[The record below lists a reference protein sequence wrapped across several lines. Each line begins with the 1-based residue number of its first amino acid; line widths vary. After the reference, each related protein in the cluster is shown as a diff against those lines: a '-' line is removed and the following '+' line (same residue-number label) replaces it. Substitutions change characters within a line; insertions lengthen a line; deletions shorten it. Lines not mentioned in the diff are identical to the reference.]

1 MPTNAELAQAEATLN
16 AHKDELDAWKAAVA
30 AAQAAGDPPPPPPPT
45 LVDAL
50 TVIAHSLGEV
60 ALGVGGTAADLV
72 GVAGGTL
79 EALHENANAFFSNL
93 RGRLGI

>member
-1 MPTNAELAQAEATLN
+1 MPTSAELQQAQATLD
-16 AHKDELDAWKAAVA
+16 AHKDELKAWKAAVDA
-30 AAQAAGDPPPPPPPT
+30 AEASGQEPPPPPPT

-50 TVIAHSLGEV
+50 TVVAHSLGEV
-60 ALGVGGTAADLV
+60 ALGVGGTAADAV
-72 GVAGGTL
+72 GVIGGTL